1 MTDGGPRPG
10 DGPRVVH
17 LVVGPERHG
26 VVRHG
31 LLVARALGHEVV
43 RARPGDDVVVRPGTD
58 VVHVPVT
65 DRLFAPTAE
74 ASADEVER
82 LVAPWRAGGAALSV
96 TLHDLPAVGAS
107 ALDDRRAAAYRRV
120 LRGARG
126 VVVNSW
132 RELELVRPLLP
143 EGGVASLRGV
153 PLPLV
158 TSEADQDEGAADLPG
173 PPSRDWARSVVV
185 LGFVFPDRGYE
196 HALAELPPG
205 AGLVAAGGPAAGH
218 EDLPERLAQ
227 QAEAAGRRFS
237 ATGYVAGA
245 ALPGVLDA
253 AGVPLAP
260 NRRVGASAS
269 VLSWVAR
276 GRRPLVPASPYG
288 RELALRMPGAV
299 RLYDPDEPGAL
310 RRAVSR
316 ALEDPS
322 LTRVAS
328 LEGVP
333 TLEGVRA
340 AYDEHLRAVLPPRP
354 HPAGVGR
361 WWVPGNRWDLLD
373 GVRPARPVSVSVV
386 VPHYGPD
393 GPDGLAQ
400 RRLDLVLGALAAQDH
415 EGPLEVVVADDGS
428 PVPPDTRAAGD
439 LPVTV
444 VRQERHGFRAA
455 AARNLGV
462 AASGGDVLLL
472 LDGDTVPEPGY
483 VAALSRLPALVP
495 DALVVGR
502 RRHADLTGWT
512 PPRVAAWFAGTG
524 PAPEELEEPG
534 WLREAYAG
542 SDDLLRVDAR
552 SYRHVISAVL
562 GLPRSLWD
570 ELRGFDP
577 TFRAYGGEDWELAHR
592 AACAGAVL
600 AHVRAAVAW
609 HDGPDWGVRE
619 DGAQALA
626 TKNAEVLALS
636 ARLPDPVSRGGGS
649 WDRPWAVVVLRFADP
664 VAVQATARAVL
675 MTGADV
681 GVWVDH
687 PDAAAVVAGLGDRRV
702 AAGAPPREVLASAVA
717 LVELDAP
724 AVLGDL
730 VEVET
735 LVADAV
741 RLGVL
746 GLPTGRVVASWA
758 LARAERV
765 RRWEGSPA
773 GGTSGDAVL
782 ARVGAR
788 EDRAR
793 PLPLRDLDLARVLAQ
808 AGRSV
813 RRS

>member
-1 MTDGGPRPG
+1 MTGTG
-10 DGPRVVH
+10 GPRVVH

-31 LLVARALGHEVV
+31 LLVARTLGHEVV
-43 RARPGDDVVVRPGTD
+43 RAEPGEDLPVRAGTD
-58 VVHVPVT
+58 VLHVPVT

-74 ASADEVER
+74 ASADELER
-82 LVAPWRAGGAALSV
+82 LVAPWLAAGAALSV
-96 TLHDLPAVGAS
+96 TLHDLPDVGAS
-107 ALDDRRAAAYRRV
+107 PLDDRRAAAYRRV

-126 VVVNSW
+126 VVVNSL
-132 RELELVRPLLP
+132 RELELVAPLLP
-143 EGGVASLRGV
+143 EDGVASLRGL

-158 TSEADQDEGAADLPG
+158 PTEADHDDGPSDLPQ
-173 PPSRDWARSVVV
+173 PSSQEWSRSVVV

-196 HALAELPPG
+196 HALRELPPDT
-205 AGLVAAGGPAAGH
+205 GLVAAGGAAAGH
-218 EDLPERLAQ
+218 EDLPGRLA
-227 QAEAAGRRFS
+227 AEASAAGRRFS
-237 ATGYVAGA
+237 TTGYLPGA

-288 RELALRMPGAV
+288 LELAARMPGAV

-310 RRAVSR
+310 RRAVAQ

-333 TLEGVRA
+333 TLDEVRTG
-340 AYDEHLRAVLPPRP
+340 YDEHLRTVAPSRP
-354 HPAGVGR
+354 HPVGGGR
-361 WWVPGNRWDLLD
+361 WWVPGNRWDLLHD
-373 GVRPARPVSVSVV
+373 VRPVRPPSVSVV

-393 GPDGLAQ
+393 GPGGTAQ
-400 RRLDLVLGALAAQDH
+400 RRLDLVLGALAGQDH
-415 EGPLEVVVADDGS
+415 DGPLEVVVADDGS
-428 PVPPDTRAAGD
+428 PVAPGTGAAGD

-444 VRQERHGFRAA
+444 VRQERDGFRAA

-462 AASGGDVLLL
+462 AASSGEVLLL

-483 VAALSRLPALVP
+483 VAALSRLPALLP

-512 PPRVAAWFAGTG
+512 PDAVAAWFAGAG
-524 PAPEELEEPG
+524 SPPEELEEPG
-534 WLREAYAG
+534 WLRDAYADSG
-542 SDDLLRVDAR
+542 DLLRVDAR

-570 ELRGFDP
+570 ELGGFDP

-600 AHVRAAVAW
+600 AHVRDAVAW

-619 DGAQALA
+619 EGDEALA

-664 VAVQATARAVL
+664 VAVQATARALL
-675 MTGADV
+675 MTGVDA
-681 GVWVDH
+681 GVWVQH
-687 PDAAAVVAGLGDRRV
+687 PDASQVVPSLGDRRV
-702 AAGAPPREVLASAVA
+702 LAGAPPADVLASAVA
-717 LVELDAP
+717 VLELDRP

-730 VEVET
+730 VTIED
-735 LVADAV
+735 LVGEAV
-741 RLGVL
+741 RLGVV
-746 GLPTGRVVASWA
+746 GLPAGRVVASWA
-758 LARAERV
+758 RARAERL
-765 RRWEGSPA
+765 RRSDA
-773 GGTSGDAVL
+773 VGGTSAGVAL
-782 ARVGAR
+782 AGVSRRA
-788 EDRAR
+788 DRAR